1 MSEVKRIYRSRDQR
15 VITGTLGGL
24 AEYLGVSAWPL
35 RIVYIGLM
43 LITGF
48 WTGLVVYIV
57 AAVIIP
63 QRPIATVSASGEP
76 VIVPPA
82 PPVPPAS
89 PASQPPVPGA

>member
-1 MSEVKRIYRSRDQR
+1 MSNVKRIYRSREKR

-48 WTGLVVYIV
+48 WAGLVVYIV

-63 QRPIATVSASGEP
+63 RRPLETVSVTGEP
-76 VIVPPA
+76 LPAPA
-82 PPVPPAS
+82 PPVPPA
-89 PASQPPVPGA
+89 PPVSQPPVAGA